1 MPQTYF
7 TSDTHFLDFRQVAV
21 FGEPVHL
28 FLRPFK
34 SLEEQDELLIE
45 RWNAL
50 VKPEDTVW
58 HLGDF
63 TTQEAGLAF
72 RHRLNGTIHLLRGN
86 KEDSFS
92 DELLLNYFDSVQTQA
107 FYTLKT
113 GEEINLVHYPVL
125 AIAEKFN
132 LVGHI
137 HKAWT
142 IQANML
148 NLGVDVWNWQPVS
161 ENEIIHIINAIRNS
175 YDQDCFAA
183 YLPANQAN
191 IHRLKKVHTSY
202 AWRELE

>member
-7 TSDTHFLDFRQVAV
+7 ISDTHFLDFRQVDV

-34 SLEEQDELLIE
+34 SVEEQDELLVE
-45 RWNAL
+45 RWNAI

-63 TTQEAGLAF
+63 TIKEAGLEF

-92 DELLLNYFDSVQTQA
+92 DELLLKYFDSVQTQA

-132 LVGHI
+132 LVGHV
-137 HKAWT
+137 HKAWA

-161 ENEIIHIINAIRNS
+161 ENEVIHIINAIRNA

-183 YLPANQAN
+183 YLPANQDN
-191 IHRLKKVHTSY
+191 IKRLKKIHTSY